1 MNCMKCG
8 REIPLAQAFCKECLA
23 DMEQFPVKPGTPI
36 QLPAPNAVTPHRR
49 PSHPRKVKK
58 PEEQLARLRK
68 LVKFQ
73 TLTLLVV
80 VLLLIL
86 STLYYMWKLSP
97 QEPTLHP
104 GQNYSTAEPTKPAQP
119 KIPWH

>member
-8 REIPLAQAFCKECLA
+8 REIPLAQVFCKECLA
-23 DMEQFPVKPGTPI
+23 DMAQFPVKPGTPI
-36 QLPAPNAVTPHRR
+36 QLPPQNAVTPPRR

-73 TLTLLVV
+73 TFALIFV

-86 STLYYMWKLSP
+86 YGLYHMWYLPHKEQPLS
-97 QEPTLHP
+97 P
-104 GQNYSTAEPTKPAQP
+104 GQNYSTIEPTDPDRP
-119 KIPWH
+119 LLP